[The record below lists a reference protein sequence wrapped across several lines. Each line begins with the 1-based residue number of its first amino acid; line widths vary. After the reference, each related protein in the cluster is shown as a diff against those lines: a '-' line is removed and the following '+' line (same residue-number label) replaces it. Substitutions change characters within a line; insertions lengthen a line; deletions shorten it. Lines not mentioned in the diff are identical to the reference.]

1 MKRQSRRGSLHVSAS
16 EKVSWAFHVLPG
28 PISLNPVKTNVH
40 TYKTERNKGAHMYV
54 YFKIFYI
61 YILYLYKL
69 NSSLKSRP
77 DATSIHAQK
86 QT

>member
-1 MKRQSRRGSLHVSAS
+1 MKRQSQRGSLHVSAS

-54 YFKIFYI
+54 YFITFYI
-61 YILYLYKL
+61 HSIYL
-69 NSSLKSRP
+69 NSSLKSQP